1 MKKSDAACSAIH
13 AASSETQVITAVRH
27 YLSTL
32 EASEV
37 ALLPREIVD
46 FGLGHTEDAV
56 QSALYLVHTQM
67 LRLGDTP
74 EAAMLN
80 DVTLVFS
87 TAARRLAALAK
98 DTT

>member
-1 MKKSDAACSAIH
+1 MKKSDVACRAIG
-13 AASSETQVITAVRH
+13 AASSETQVIAAVRR
-27 YLSTL
+27 YLSSL

-37 ALLPREIVD
+37 AQLPAEIVN
-46 FGLGHTEDAV
+46 FSLSPAEEAV

-87 TAARRLAALAK
+87 TAARRLAVLAK